1 MELRH
6 LRYFLA
12 VAREGNVTRA
22 AASLHVTQ
30 PTLSRQLSDL
40 EQELGRELL
49 VRESRGVTLTDD
61 GMLLRK
67 RAEEIVAL
75 ADRTERELMADDS
88 QVEGDVWVGGGE
100 TRTMALVARTMTRI
114 SRDHPGVRLR
124 MHSGNAD
131 DIIERV
137 DKGLLDFG
145 VILGRRP
152 EARFESLRLPSHERW
167 GLLVRSDDPLATRE
181 LATADDLVD
190 RRLIV
195 SAQPSD
201 PSQPA
206 SEIEQLL
213 GELAH
218 NVVATY
224 TLLYNA
230 SLLVEEGFGI
240 AFCLDGIVAT
250 GPGTPFAFVPTELQP
265 EVPIHLI
272 WKRFAPQSRA
282 ATLFLRE
289 LRRLCEATNQP

>member
-30 PTLSRQLSDL
+30 PTLSRQLADL

-75 ADRTERELMADDS
+75 ADRTEREMLADDS
-88 QVEGDVWVGGGE
+88 QIEGDVWVGGGE
-100 TRTMALVARTMTRI
+100 TRTMRLVARAMQSIAR
-114 SRDHPGVRLR
+114 SHPGIRLR
-124 MHSGNAD
+124 LHSGNAD
-131 DIIERV
+131 DVIERV

-145 VILGRRP
+145 VIIGRTP
-152 EARFESLRLPSHERW
+152 ETRFESIELPAYERW
-167 GLLVRSDDPLATRE
+167 GVLVRSDDPLAGQDIVS
-181 LATADDLVD
+181 TADLKG

-195 SAQPSD
+195 SN
-201 PSQPA
+201 QPA
-206 SEIEQLL
+206 DAHPSASALEQML
-213 GELAH
+213 GELSSS
-218 NVVATY
+218 VVATY

-230 SLLVEEGFGI
+230 SLLVEQGFGI
-240 AFCLDGIVAT
+240 ALCLDGIVTT
-250 GPGTPFAFVPTELQP
+250 GPGTPFVFVPTELQP
-265 EVPIHLI
+265 DVKTHLI
-272 WKRFAPQSRA
+272 WKRFQPQSRA
-282 ATLFLRE
+282 ATHFLRE
-289 LRRLCEATNQP
+289 MRRVCEEQED

>member
-30 PTLSRQLSDL
+30 PTLSRQLADL

-75 ADRTERELMADDS
+75 ADRTEREMMADDS

-100 TRTMALVARTMTRI
+100 TRTMELVARTMVAI
-114 SRDHPGVRLR
+114 AHDHPGVRLR
-124 MHSGNAD
+124 LHSGNAD
-131 DIIERV
+131 DVIERV
-137 DKGLLDFG
+137 DKGLLDYG
-145 VILGRRP
+145 VIIGRNP
-152 EARFESLRLPSHERW
+152 ESRFDSFELPTRERW
-167 GLLVRSDDPLATRE
+167 GILVRNDDPLAE
-181 LATADDLVD
+181 KSVVSMDDLVS

-195 SAQPSD
+195 SAQPADANQSM
-201 PSQPA
+201 

-213 GELAH
+213 GNLSG
-218 NVVATY
+218 NVVSTY

-230 SLLVEEGFGI
+230 SLLVEQGFGI
-240 AFCLDGIVAT
+240 ALCLDGIVAT
-250 GPGTPFAFVPTELQP
+250 GAGTPFTFVPTELQP
-265 EVPIHLI
+265 AMQTYLI
-272 WKRFAPQSRA
+272 WKRFQPQSRA
-282 ATLFLRE
+282 ASLFLRE
-289 LRRLCEATNQP
+289 LKQACANL

>member
-30 PTLSRQLSDL
+30 PTLSRQLADL

-75 ADRTERELMADDS
+75 ADRTEHELMGDDS
-88 QVEGDVWVGGGE
+88 QIEGDVWVGGGE
-100 TRTMALVARTMTRI
+100 TRTMALVARAMTTI
-114 SRDHPGVRLR
+114 ARDHPGVRLR

-145 VILGRRP
+145 VILGRNP
-152 EARFESLRLPSHERW
+152 EARFETLSLPSHERW
-167 GLLVRSDDPLATRE
+167 GILVRRDDPLAALDVASLE
-181 LATADDLVD
+181 DLAD

-201 PSQPA
+201 SSQPT
-206 SEIEQLL
+206 SETEQLL
-213 GELAH
+213 GELSA

-224 TLLYNA
+224 PLLYNA

-250 GPGTPFAFVPTELQP
+250 GPETPFAFVPTTLQP
-265 EVPIHLI
+265 LVPTHLI
-272 WKRFAPQSRA
+272 WKRFVPQSRA
-282 ATLFLRE
+282 AALFLRTMRAVCTE
-289 LRRLCEATNQP
+289 K

>member
-30 PTLSRQLSDL
+30 PTLSRQLADL

-49 VRESRGVTLTDD
+49 LRESRGVTLTDD
-61 GMLLRK
+61 GMWLRK

-75 ADRTERELMADDS
+75 ADRTEREMMADDS

-100 TRTMALVARTMTRI
+100 TRTMELVARAMKSI
-114 SRDHPGVRLR
+114 SQDHPGVRLR
-124 MHSGNAD
+124 LHSGNAD
-131 DIIERV
+131 DVIERV

-145 VILGRRP
+145 VILGRTP
-152 EARFESLRLPSHERW
+152 ESRFDHIQLPSRECW
-167 GLLVRSDDPLATRE
+167 GVLVRNDDPLATKSLVTME
-181 LATADDLVD
+181 DLST

-195 SAQPSD
+195 SN
-201 PSQPA
+201 QPA
-206 SEIEQLL
+206 DANQSMSEIEQML
-213 GELAH
+213 GPLQA

-240 AFCLDGIVAT
+240 ALCLDGIVAT
-250 GPGTPFAFVPTELQP
+250 GVGTPFAFVPTQMQP
-265 EVPIHLI
+265 AIQTHLI
-272 WKRFAPQSRA
+272 WKRFQPQSRA
-282 ATLFLRE
+282 ASLFLRE
-289 LRRLCEATNQP
+289 LKRICEQG

>member
-30 PTLSRQLSDL
+30 PTLSRQLADL

-49 VRESRGVTLTDD
+49 LRESRGVTLTDD
-61 GMLLRK
+61 GMWLRK

-75 ADRTERELMADDS
+75 ADRTEREMMADDS

-100 TRTMALVARTMTRI
+100 TRTMELVARAMKSI
-114 SRDHPGVRLR
+114 SQDHPGVRLR
-124 MHSGNAD
+124 LHSGNAD
-131 DIIERV
+131 DVIERV

-145 VILGRRP
+145 VILGRTP
-152 EARFESLRLPSHERW
+152 ESRFDHIQLPSRECW
-167 GLLVRSDDPLATRE
+167 GVLVRNDDPLATKSLVTME
-181 LATADDLVD
+181 DLST

-195 SAQPSD
+195 SN
-201 PSQPA
+201 QPA
-206 SEIEQLL
+206 DANQSMSEIEQML
-213 GELAH
+213 GPLQA

-230 SLLVEEGFGI
+230 SLLVEESFGI
-240 AFCLDGIVAT
+240 ALCLDGIVAT
-250 GPGTPFAFVPTELQP
+250 GAGTPFAFVPTQLQP
-265 EVPIHLI
+265 AIQTHLI
-272 WKRFAPQSRA
+272 WKRFQPQSRA
-282 ATLFLRE
+282 ASLFLRE
-289 LRRLCEATNQP
+289 LKRICEQG